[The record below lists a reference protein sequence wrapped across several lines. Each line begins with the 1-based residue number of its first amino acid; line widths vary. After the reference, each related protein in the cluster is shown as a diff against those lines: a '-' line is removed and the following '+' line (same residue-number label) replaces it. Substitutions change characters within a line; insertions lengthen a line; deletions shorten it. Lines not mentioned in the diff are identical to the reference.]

1 MRIHFNSMT
10 NTVFGTQFS
19 YIFHSSI
26 FPSVQAIVN
35 LEGTGDEYSNGH
47 GYSHDGMVYGYMDG
61 CCCWCGRFA
70 IMKTSFQRHL
80 QRRNRK
86 WQRRMK
92 RQTISNVYALI
103 SHFLRMALISVSSSS
118 SIETTK
124 KKVPRWRR
132 WWWWW
137 WCWCWWGNCRLT
149 KPYRLL

>member
-1 MRIHFNSMT
+1 MT
-10 NTVFGTQFS
+10 YTVFGIS
-19 YIFHSSI
+19 PI
-26 FPSVQAIVN
+26 FPSVEAIVN

-124 KKVPRWRR
+124 KSTEMEAMMMMVLVLMRK
-132 WWWWW
+132 
-137 WCWCWWGNCRLT
+137 L
-149 KPYRLL
+149 